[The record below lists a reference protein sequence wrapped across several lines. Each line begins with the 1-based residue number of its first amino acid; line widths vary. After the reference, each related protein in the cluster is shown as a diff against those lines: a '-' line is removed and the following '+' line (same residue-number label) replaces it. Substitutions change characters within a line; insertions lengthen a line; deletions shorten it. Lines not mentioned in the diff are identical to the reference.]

1 MKHRTAARI
10 VTWALVATAACSSDG
25 TGPSAPTCSSALA
38 SQLTLAV
45 GAYASIDPASGGGC
59 VTFPANASSVDS
71 AEYLLV
77 AQSTAGT
84 FGESSPFALR
94 TATLG
99 AAPMLL
105 AQLQQPPVAS
115 PTPAGRFDALLR
127 RLGREHAARAAA
139 ARSGALARAALRS
152 PTPAPAP
159 PVLGSLRQFTVC
171 ANETS
176 CGAAADFKTVGA
188 RVLAVGAHVAIY
200 VDTLAPAGG
209 LNSADIDTLRQVFD
223 TLLYPLDSATFGA
236 VSDLDANGVVIAL
249 MTPVVNSLTT
259 KAACTASGGAYIAG
273 FFFPADLDPSAP
285 AFQTNGGEI
294 FYSIVADPNGT
305 LSCAHSATAIKTGT
319 LGTFAHEFQ
328 HMINYAQHT
337 LIQIQGGTVSEEGW
351 LDEGLSQYAE
361 ELTAR
366 RYLQAGDMATWDQLV
381 GNDVVDAYQYLTAT
395 GASPLL
401 IEFDQGTQAE
411 RGASWLFTRY
421 LVDQYGAAL
430 PGRLVQTTLTG
441 AANVAAQTGHGFDTT
456 VTRWALANWV
466 SDLPGFVTPP
476 ELSYVSN
483 VQDTTSWH
491 FRTRTFASLHQQ
503 DPNTFPFAYPLVP
516 TVRAGSTV
524 NLSGTLRSGS
534 GVYVRALQAPGA
546 PAFTLLFNSGG
557 NSALPAAVGPRL
569 NVIRIR

>member
-1 MKHRTAARI
+1 MKDRTAARI
-10 VTWALVATAACSSDG
+10 VTWALVATAACRGDS
-25 TGPSAPTCSSALA
+25 TGPAPTCSSALA
-38 SQLTLAV
+38 SQLTLAI
-45 GAYASIDPASGGGC
+45 GAYSSIDPASDGGC
-59 VTFPANASSVDS
+59 VTFPANASVDS

-77 AQSTAGT
+77 AQSAAGT
-84 FGESSPFALR
+84 FGQSSPFALR
-94 TATLG
+94 A
-99 AAPMLL
+99 AMPSPAPMAVAPLL
-105 AQLQQPPVAS
+105 AEPTAPPS
-115 PTPAGRFDALLR
+115 PAVRFDGMLR

-139 ARSGALARAALRS
+139 AASRRLPGTALRPS
-152 PTPAPAP
+152 PPVAAP
-159 PVLGSLRQFTVC
+159 PALGSLRRFTVC

-209 LNSADIDTLRQVFD
+209 LNSADLDTLRQVFD

-259 KAACTASGGAYIAG
+259 KAACSASGGAYIAG

-285 AFQTNGGEI
+285 TFQTNGGEI
-294 FYSIVADPNGT
+294 FYSIVADPNAT

-319 LGTFAHEFQ
+319 PGTFVHEFQ

-337 LIQIQGGTVSEEGW
+337 LIHTGSTPEEGW
-351 LDEGLSQYAE
+351 LDEGLSKYAE

-366 RYLQAGDMATWDQLV
+366 RYLQAGDMGTWNRLV
-381 GNDVVDAYQYLTAT
+381 GNDVFDAYQYLRAT

-401 IEFDQGTQAE
+401 IEVDQGTLAE
-411 RGASWLFTRY
+411 VGASWLFTRY

-430 PGRLVQTTLTG
+430 PGRLVQTTLAG

-456 VTRWALANWV
+456 VTRWALSNWV
-466 SDLPGFVTPP
+466 SDLPGFATPP
-476 ELSYVSN
+476 ELS
-483 VQDTTSWH
+483 DTSWH

-516 TVRAGSTV
+516 TVSAGSAV
-524 NLSGTLRSGS
+524 SLSGTLRSGS
-534 GVYVRALQAPGA
+534 GVYGRALQAPGA
-546 PAFTLLFNSGG
+546 PAFTLLFSGSG
-557 NSALPAAVGPRL
+557 AGALPPAVVPRL

>member
-1 MKHRTAARI
+1 MKDRTAARI
-10 VTWALVATAACSSDG
+10 VTWALVATAACSGDS
-25 TGPSAPTCSSALA
+25 TGPAPTCSSALA
-38 SQLTLAV
+38 SQLTLAI
-45 GAYASIDPASGGGC
+45 GAYSSIDPASDGGC
-59 VTFPANASSVDS
+59 VTFPANASVDS

-77 AQSTAGT
+77 AQSAAGT
-84 FGESSPFALR
+84 FGQSSPFALR
-94 TATLG
+94 A
-99 AAPMLL
+99 AMPSPAPMAVAPLL
-105 AQLQQPPVAS
+105 AEPTAPPS
-115 PTPAGRFDALLR
+115 PAVRFDGMLR

-139 ARSGALARAALRS
+139 AASRRLPGTALRPS
-152 PTPAPAP
+152 PPVAAP
-159 PVLGSLRQFTVC
+159 PALGSLRRFTVC

-209 LNSADIDTLRQVFD
+209 LNSADLDTLRQVFD

-259 KAACTASGGAYIAG
+259 KAACSASGGAYIAG

-285 AFQTNGGEI
+285 AFQTNSGEI
-294 FYSIVADPNGT
+294 FYSIVADPNAT

-319 LGTFAHEFQ
+319 PGTFVHEFQ

-337 LIQIQGGTVSEEGW
+337 LIHTGSTPEEGW
-351 LDEGLSQYAE
+351 LDEGLSKYAE

-366 RYLQAGDMATWDQLV
+366 RYLQAGDMGTWNRLV
-381 GNDVVDAYQYLTAT
+381 GNDVFDAYQYLRAT

-401 IEFDQGTQAE
+401 IEVDQGTLAE
-411 RGASWLFTRY
+411 VGASWLFTRY

-430 PGRLVQTTLTG
+430 PGRLVQTTLAG

-456 VTRWALANWV
+456 VTRWALSNWV
-466 SDLPGFVTPP
+466 SDLPGFATPP
-476 ELSYVSN
+476 ELS
-483 VQDTTSWH
+483 DTSWH

-516 TVRAGSTV
+516 TVSAGSAV
-524 NLSGTLRSGS
+524 SLSGTLRSGS
-534 GVYVRALQAPGA
+534 GVYGRALQAPGA
-546 PAFTLLFNSGG
+546 PAFTLLFSGSG
-557 NSALPAAVGPRL
+557 AGALPAAVVPRL
-569 NVIRIR
+569 TVIRIR